1 MSIDTAMHLWIEAGD
16 MSGGSRNQIEF
27 SDELVAFFDKESVAT
42 GQVFIAYDKTIKAHC
57 PLANRGQDYGQW
69 ANIWR
74 LGLITKAK
82 GGVDYQGRVIYLEK
96 RAIGKAYVYL
106 IAVTDA
112 GSALHKEWL
121 AKSLHVGTTGGSD
134 GRSYGYF

>member
-1 MSIDTAMHLWIEAGD
+1 MSIEGAVHLWIEAGD

-27 SDELVAFFDKESVAT
+27 SEELVAFFDRKSVAA
-42 GQVFIAYDKTIKAHC
+42 GQVFIAYDKTIKAYC

-82 GGVDYQGRVIYLEK
+82 GGVDYPGRVICLEK
-96 RAIGKAYVYL
+96 RAIGKSYVYV

-112 GSALHKEWL
+112 DSTQHKEWL
-121 AKSLHVGTTGGSD
+121 AKSIHVGTTGGSE
-134 GRSYGYF
+134 GRAYGYF